1 MSNNLDILKNF
12 NILYLEDDVDL
23 LKHTS
28 DVLEDF
34 VNKIYKAA
42 NSIEAMNFV
51 LNEKIDVIISDIELE
66 DENGINFLKYL
77 RNKDINTPAILTTAY
92 TDTNYLIEAI
102 KLKVENYIV
111 KPINIKELLDTLYK
125 VLLPKIKEFELK
137 KNINIIKTISIIT
150 DSKQVDIVK
159 HIFNNLNEDNHFVA
173 SYSDVMEQFSIS
185 KPTLIKLFKD
195 LADKEILVKIAHKTY
210 LFNEKA
216 LDAWEIKKF
225 L

>member
-34 VNKIYKAA
+34 VNTIYKAT
-42 NSIEAMNFV
+42 NSIEAMNFI

-216 LDAWEIKKF
+216 LDA
-225 L
+225 

>member
-34 VNKIYKAA
+34 VNKIYKAT
-42 NSIEAMNFV
+42 NSIEAMNFI

-159 HIFNNLNEDNHFVA
+159 HIFNNLNEDNHFIA

-216 LDAWEIKKF
+216 LNA
-225 L
+225 

>member
-34 VNKIYKAA
+34 VNKIYKAT

-216 LDAWEIKKF
+216 LDA
-225 L
+225 

>member
-34 VNKIYKAA
+34 VNKIYKAT
-42 NSIEAMNFV
+42 NSIEAMNFI

-159 HIFNNLNEDNHFVA
+159 HIFNNLNEDNHFIA

-216 LDAWEIKKF
+216 LNAWEIKKF

>member
-1 MSNNLDILKNF
+1 MNSDLDILKNF

-34 VNKIYKAA
+34 VNKIYKAT
-42 NSIEAMNFV
+42 NSVDAMNFV

-66 DENGINFLKYL
+66 NENGINFLKYL
-77 RNKDINTPAILTTAY
+77 RNKEIDTPAILTTAY

-111 KPINIKELLDTLYK
+111 KPINIKELLETLFK
-125 VLLPKIKEFELK
+125 VLLPKIKELELR
-137 KNINIIKTISIIT
+137 KNINIIKTISLIT

-159 HIFNNLNEDNHFVA
+159 HIINNLNEENHFIA
-173 SYSDVMEQFSIS
+173 SYSEIMEQFSIS

-195 LADKEILVKIAHKTY
+195 LADKEILIKTAHKTY

-216 LDAWEIKKF
+216 LDA
-225 L
+225 

>member
-34 VNKIYKAA
+34 VNKIYKAT
-42 NSIEAMNFV
+42 NSIEAMNFI

>member
-173 SYSDVMEQFSIS
+173 SYSDIMEQFSIS

-216 LDAWEIKKF
+216 LND
-225 L
+225 